1 RKRVDLSLSV
11 GLTLAKDGDISAV
24 EWDSAA
30 FKAGLTNGDV
40 IVAVGSTTYS
50 PEKLKDAITAAKG
63 GTAPITLTVRRGERL
78 RSVAIDYHGGLRYP
92 HL

>member
-1 RKRVDLSLSV
+1 
-11 GLTLAKDGDISAV
+11 
-24 EWDSAA
+24 
-30 FKAGLTNGDV
+30 GLTNGDV

-92 HL
+92 HLEKIGSGEAGLDRLLAPR